1 MHRGWSVLPKQKRR
15 TRMQV
20 DGCAWVV
27 APSAEEGKVDVTIFM
42 KTRIP
47 IPHWLVPPALVRW
60 VTPKVFRRILP
71 LLTADKNK
79 EPFRARVAADDR
91 GWHARRG

>member
-27 APSAEEGKVDVTIFM
+27 APSAEEGKVDVTIGS
-42 KTRIP
+42 
-47 IPHWLVPPALVRW
+47 ALDI
-60 VTPKVFRRILP
+60 FGGDLP
-71 LLTADKNK
+71 WADI
-79 EPFRARVAADDR
+79 VAWQKAQDAE
-91 GWHARRG
+91 HV